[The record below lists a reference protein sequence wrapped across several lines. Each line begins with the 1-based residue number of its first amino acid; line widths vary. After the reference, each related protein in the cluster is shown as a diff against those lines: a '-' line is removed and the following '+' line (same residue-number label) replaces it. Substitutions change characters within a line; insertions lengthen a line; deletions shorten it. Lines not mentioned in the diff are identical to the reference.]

1 MRIFLFLLAEMGL
14 SWSITVLA
22 IGAPIRQLFDT
33 LFGRPPKLIKG
44 KGGKKKYVE
53 AELTKLQILVRC
65 PACIGFW
72 IALAISKGIY
82 SPCLDSGLTG
92 VIILASVLDG
102 LVAVGVNWVMHV
114 VLTRLGQYDL

>member
-1 MRIFLFLLAEMGL
+1 MGL

-22 IGAPIRQLFDT
+22 IGAPIRMLSDLLT
-33 LFGRPPKLIKG
+33 LRKTSPGSTAAGSNDAQPLSKI
-44 KGGKKKYVE
+44 
-53 AELTKLQILVRC
+53 QILFRC

-72 IALAISKGIY
+72 VACGLSALVY
-82 SPCLDSGLTG
+82 SPSIDCGLTR

-102 LVAVGVNWVMHV
+102 LVAVALNWVMHV